1 MAEHKPVP
9 ANVSGVTI
17 AALQR
22 AIANAKPD
30 TRTGAAFVNVDTR
43 VLAALI
49 DPVQNEAPAMLESLK
64 EMVAVARCISGSFAL
79 RGEYGWDKHD
89 EAELN
94 KAQAIL
100 ARIEGAAA

>member
-1 MAEHKPVP
+1 MTQHTPVP
-9 ANVSGVTI
+9 ANVSAVTI
-17 AALQR
+17 EALRR

-30 TRTGAAFVNVDTR
+30 PRTGAAFVNIDTR

-64 EMVAVARCISGSFAL
+64 EMAAVARCISGSFAL